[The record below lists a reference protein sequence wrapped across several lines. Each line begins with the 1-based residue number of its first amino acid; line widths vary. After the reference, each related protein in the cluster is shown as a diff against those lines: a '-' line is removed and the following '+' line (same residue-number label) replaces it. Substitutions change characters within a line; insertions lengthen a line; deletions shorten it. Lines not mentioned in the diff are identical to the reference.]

1 MPSFDLAPIE
11 HGSLTER
18 AVETLLDHVLS
29 RRLEPGTS
37 LPSVAALSETL
48 GVSRPVVREALNALK
63 ALGLVEIANGKKA
76 TIRDLDNDVLRVYFR
91 RAVHLV
97 DGSIRD
103 VMDVRIGIEIR
114 AASLAAR
121 NRTDE
126 DLDDLRD
133 ITARMAAS
141 VGDTERFSRHD
152 TAFHLALAEASGN
165 QLLFHVLESLETA
178 LRAASYEGMRALGLE
193 ARPDAILG
201 EHRRILEAIERSDEA
216 AAATLMHDHIASAMR
231 RMGLSP

>member
-1 MPSFDLAPIE
+1 M
-11 HGSLTER
+11 
-18 AVETLLDHVLS
+18 
-29 RRLEPGTS
+29 
-37 LPSVAALSETL
+37 
-48 GVSRPVVREALNALK
+48 VREALNALK

-76 TIRDLDNDVLRVYFR
+76 TIRDLDNEVLRVYFR

-165 QLLFHVLESLETA
+165 QLLFTSWNRSRRRCGRRPTRA
-178 LRAASYEGMRALGLE
+178 CGRSASRPDPTPSSASTAASSRRSNAVT
-193 ARPDAILG
+193 RPRP
-201 EHRRILEAIERSDEA
+201 RR
-216 AAATLMHDHIASAMR
+216 
-231 RMGLSP
+231 